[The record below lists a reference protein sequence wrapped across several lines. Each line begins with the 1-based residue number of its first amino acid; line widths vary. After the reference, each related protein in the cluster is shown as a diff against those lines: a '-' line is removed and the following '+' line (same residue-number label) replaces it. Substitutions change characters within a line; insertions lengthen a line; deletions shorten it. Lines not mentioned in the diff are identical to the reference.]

1 MSPRETDV
9 AILMHAAQIL
19 IQIIA
24 ESVVELTFK
33 SRPFDID
40 CTPSPPVT
48 IGQQRTNCFS
58 HRDCIAG
65 DA

>member
-1 MSPRETDV
+1 MSPRKTDV
-9 AILMHAAQIL
+9 VILMHAARIL

-33 SRPFDID
+33 PRPLDID
-40 CTPSPPVT
+40 RTPSPPVT
-48 IGQQRTNCFS
+48 IVQQRTNCFS

>member
-1 MSPRETDV
+1 MSPRKTDV
-9 AILMHAAQIL
+9 VILMHAAQIL

-24 ESVVELTFK
+24 ESVVELAFK
-33 SRPFDID
+33 SHPFDID

-48 IGQQRTNCFS
+48 IVQQRTNCLS